1 MALVL
6 SVSDIAKT
14 HGSRRL
20 FSGLSLGVEED
31 ARLGL
36 IGPNGSGK
44 TTLLE
49 ILAGVQSADEGE
61 RSIRKL
67 ARMGYV
73 PQDSRFEDERTV
85 FGVVDGSLDDSGLD
99 EAERSVRVSVALSKA
114 GFESEDLIARTLS
127 GGWKKRLSVAAE
139 LVREPDVLLL
149 DEPTNHLDLD
159 GIAWLERLL
168 KTERLAAVFVS
179 HDRYFLE
186 NVASELADVNPA
198 YPGGVFRAS
207 GSYSQFLEKREAHLE
222 NQSRQR
228 ETLANLVKTE
238 IEWLRRGPKA
248 RTGKSRARID
258 KAHEMI
264 SSLDEMQTRA
274 RTGTAAIDFTASDR
288 KTKRLIEAEGISK
301 TLGDRKLFQDLDVLL
316 APGVRLGV
324 LGPNGSGK
332 TTLLRTLLGDM
343 EPDQGT
349 VSRANAV
356 RIVKLDQH
364 RTALDEKM
372 PLKRAL
378 CPDGDSVMYRGEM
391 VHVVAWAKRFLFQV
405 EQLELPVSELSGG
418 ERARV
423 AVAELMRQEADV
435 LALDEPTNDL
445 DIPTLEVLEQ
455 NLLDFPGAMLLITH
469 DRYLLDRVATSVI
482 GLDGDGD
489 AAVYADYRQWE
500 TARAEKR
507 KRSVSS
513 EPIEKSAAVVQAK
526 PKKKL
531 SYKDQVEWDGMEQK
545 ILEAEE
551 ELAAATVDMENPENA
566 SDAETILSRA
576 ARLEKAQASVDALYE
591 RWSALEEKLA

>member
-49 ILAGVQSADEGE
+49 ILAGVQKADEGE

-67 ARMGYV
+67 ARLGYV

-85 FGVVDGSLDDSGLD
+85 FGVVDGSLDDAGLD
-99 EAERSVRVSVALSKA
+99 DAERSVRVSVALSKA
-114 GFESEDLIARTLS
+114 GFESEGLLARTLS

-207 GSYSQFLEKREAHLE
+207 GSYSQFLEKREEHLA

-258 KAHEMI
+258 KAHGMI
-264 SSLDEMQTRA
+264 SNLDEMQSRA
-274 RTGTAAIDFTASDR
+274 RTGTATIDFTASER
-288 KTKRLIEAEGISK
+288 KTKRLIEAEGIAK
-301 TLGDRKLFQDLDVLL
+301 TLGDRKLFRDLDVLL

-332 TTLLRTLLGDM
+332 TTLLRTLLGEL
-343 EPDQGT
+343 EPDEGK

-364 RTALDEKM
+364 RATLDEAM

-391 VHVVAWAKRFLFQV
+391 VHVVAWAKRFLFQK

-469 DRYLLDRVATSVI
+469 DRYLLDRVATAVV

-489 AAVYADYRQWE
+489 AAMYADYRQWE
-500 TARAEKR
+500 AARAAKR
-507 KRSVSS
+507 KRSVSDTQT
-513 EPIEKSAAVVQAK
+513 EKPAAIVQAK

-531 SYKDQVEWDGMEQK
+531 SYKDQLEWDGMEQK

-551 ELAAATVDMENPENA
+551 ELAAATAHMEEPANA
-566 SDAETILSRA
+566 SDAETVVQAA
-576 ARLEKAQASVDALYE
+576 ARLEKAQAEVDSLYE

>member
-6 SVSDIAKT
+6 SVSEIAKT

-49 ILAGVQSADEGE
+49 ILAGVQQADSGD

-67 ARMGYV
+67 ARLGYV
-73 PQDSRFEDERTV
+73 PQDSRFDDDHTV
-85 FGVVDGSLDDSGLD
+85 FAVVDRSLDDSGLD
-99 EAERSVRVSVALSKA
+99 ASERSVRVSVALSKA
-114 GFESEDLIARTLS
+114 GFESEELVASTLS
-127 GGWKKRLSVAAE
+127 GGWKKRLSIAAE

-168 KTERLAAVFVS
+168 KSERFAAVFVS

-186 NVASELADVNPA
+186 NVATELADVNPA
-198 YPGGVFRAS
+198 YPGGVFRAA
-207 GSYSQFLEKREAHLE
+207 GAYSQFLEKREEHLA
-222 NQSRQR
+222 NQTRQR

-264 SSLDEMQTRA
+264 ADLDEMQSRA
-274 RTGTAAIDFTASDR
+274 RTGTASIDFTASDR
-288 KTKRLIEAEGISK
+288 KTKRLIEAESISK
-301 TLGDRKLFQDLDVLL
+301 TLGDRKLFSDLDVLL
-316 APGVRLGV
+316 KPGTRLGV

-332 TTLLRTLLGDM
+332 TTLLKTLLGEL
-343 EPDQGT
+343 EPDTGE
-349 VSRANAV
+349 VRRAKGV
-356 RIVKLDQH
+356 RVVKLDQH
-364 RTALDEKM
+364 RAALDESA

-378 CPDGDSVMYRGEM
+378 CPDGDSVVYRGQM

-469 DRYLLDRVATSVI
+469 DRFLLDRVATSVV
-482 GLDGDGD
+482 GLDGDGH
-489 AAVYADYRQWE
+489 AALYADYRQWE
-500 TARAEKR
+500 AARAAKKKR
-507 KRSVSS
+507 Q
-513 EPIEKSAAVVQAK
+513 SAPAEAK
-526 PKKKL
+526 AAPAQQTTSKKKL
-531 SYKDQVEWDGMEQK
+531 SYKDQLEWDSMEQK
-545 ILEAEE
+545 ILEAEA
-551 ELAAATVDMENPENA
+551 ELEAATADMENPENA
-566 SDAETILSRA
+566 SDADTILARA
-576 ARLEKAQASVDALYE
+576 ARLEKAQAEVDALYE